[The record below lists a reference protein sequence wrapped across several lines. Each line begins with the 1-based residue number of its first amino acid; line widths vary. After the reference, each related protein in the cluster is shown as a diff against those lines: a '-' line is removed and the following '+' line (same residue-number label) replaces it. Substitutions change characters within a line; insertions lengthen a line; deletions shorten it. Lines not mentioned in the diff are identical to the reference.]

1 MTAGRLLV
9 LFGQTSEPGPNVLTL
24 TMDPDRLTADIA
36 LNGRGD
42 PFDLEA
48 TRWELELAPQEL
60 SAYARLLSDVIE
72 GDPALSIRG
81 DEAEECWRI
90 VEPTVEG
97 WDDGVTELVEYP
109 AGTSGPTPV

>member
-24 TMDPDRLTADIA
+24 TMDPDRLVADIA

-60 SAYARLLSDVIE
+60 SAYARLLYDVIE
-72 GDPALSIRG
+72 GDHVLSIRG

-90 VEPTVEG
+90 VEPIIEG
-97 WDDGVTELVEYP
+97 WGDGLAELVEYP
-109 AGTSGPTPV
+109 AGTAGPNPV